1 MIVEILLFVSAVIL
15 ISTGITW
22 PVQQKVFYRTTRKD
36 YLMPVTLVWAGV
48 TLVCTAAY
56 MVIT

>member
-15 ISTGITW
+15 ISAGITW
-22 PVQQKVFYRTTRKD
+22 PVYSKPFYKPTPRD
-36 YLMPVTLVWAGV
+36 HLMPVTLVWAGV
-48 TLVCTAAY
+48 TLVSTAAY